1 MSYYV
6 MNGFMTIGFMSF
18 RTEYNMR
25 FNSNRTNQRSDFEDF
40 TRFLGMNGQRTHTN
54 SNLVQNSSRSVANNT
69 HSNQNGCVSGAK
81 CDVDSANRYGTQ
93 NRRSLAMVYAEKQS
107 FESIFDPEVAL
118 INGTMFEEL
127 YKPFQRGSCRG
138 RNDNGEGCF

>member
-40 TRFLGMNGQRTHTN
+40 ARFLGMNGQKTHTN
-54 SNLVQNSSRSVANNT
+54 GNFVQNSSRSVANNT
-69 HSNQNGCVSGAK
+69 FSEENRYSSGDKCNVNSNNAGVTQNG
-81 CDVDSANRYGTQ
+81 
-93 NRRSLAMVYAEKQS
+93 RSLAMVYAEKQL

-118 INGTMFEEL
+118 INGTIFEQL
-127 YKPFQRGSCRG
+127 HMPFQRGSCRG